1 MGDILFNIYAEVLTL
16 FNNPTISNSWLLF
29 YETAFS
35 FSKDTFHYYYSTNY
49 TFIFTLKLAVC
60 LVFLSAIRGGVP
72 RYRYDFL
79 TKIG

>member
-1 MGDILFNIYAEVLTL
+1 MLETLVFFLHSDVVSISLKILSPLFDSFAILIKDSFAYAYV
-16 FNNPTISNSWLLF
+16 
-29 YETAFS
+29 
-35 FSKDTFHYYYSTNY
+35 TNY

-79 TKIG
+79 TKMG